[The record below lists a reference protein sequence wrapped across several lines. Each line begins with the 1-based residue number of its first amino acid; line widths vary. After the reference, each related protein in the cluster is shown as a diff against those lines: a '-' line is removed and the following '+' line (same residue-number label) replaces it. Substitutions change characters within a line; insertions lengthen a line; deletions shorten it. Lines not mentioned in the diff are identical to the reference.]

1 MQTITVNEALLLKQ
15 IELADANDVFET
27 INSQRTYLR
36 KWLPFV
42 DHTRDIED
50 SIQFIKTV
58 NRNDESVFV
67 LNYQQ
72 NFAGLIGFRATDSS
86 NKKTEIGYW
95 LSEPFQKKGI
105 VTNAVKALVKY
116 AFNELDMNR
125 IEINCAVR
133 NEASKRIPQKL
144 GFVLEGIERDGE
156 LLSDGLFVNLER
168 YSLLKS
174 DRINWL

>member
-72 NFAGLIGFRATDSS
+72 IL
-86 NKKTEIGYW
+86 
-95 LSEPFQKKGI
+95 
-105 VTNAVKALVKY
+105 
-116 AFNELDMNR
+116 
-125 IEINCAVR
+125 
-133 NEASKRIPQKL
+133 
-144 GFVLEGIERDGE
+144 
-156 LLSDGLFVNLER
+156 
-168 YSLLKS
+168 
-174 DRINWL
+174 RINWF